1 MGFRRVLFRSGENW
15 RIKANRAIGIDDH
28 SVKLMCRNSRPVR
41 GVHRSKHLS
50 YSVCHHPTLNATLSG
65 SLLLYSS
72 ELLSKQEWR
81 LSWANPAQIPL
92 RRSLPRSEERRV
104 GKECVSTCR
113 SRWSQ

>member
-1 MGFRRVLFRSGENW
+1 MHIHGPHELLLDLKRNFGEECENW

-28 SVKLMCRNSRPVR
+28 SGKLMCRNSRPVR

-50 YSVCHHPTLNATLSG
+50 YSVCHHPPLNATLSG

-81 LSWANPAQIPL
+81 LSWSNPNGRASC
-92 RRSLPRSEERRV
+92 RGKRV
-104 GKECVSTCR
+104 SVRVDFG
-113 SRWSQ
+113 